1 MTYYTRLKE
10 ITGFQSIMLI
20 RCKWCNPG
28 GPGVIIGRKDG
39 GAQPDGSIT
48 DGICQEC
55 KDRELK
61 EMEEMKDERHG

>member
-10 ITGFQSIMLI
+10 ITGFESIMLV

-28 GPGVIIGRKDG
+28 AGVIIGMKDG
-39 GAQPDGSIT
+39 GAHPDGSIT

-61 EMEEMKDERHG
+61 EMEDMKDERLG

>member
-10 ITGFQSIMLI
+10 ITGSQSIMLV

-28 GPGVIIGRKDG
+28 AGVIIGMKDG
-39 GAQPDGSIT
+39 GERPDGSIT

-55 KDRELK
+55 KERELK
-61 EMEEMKDERHG
+61 EMEDM